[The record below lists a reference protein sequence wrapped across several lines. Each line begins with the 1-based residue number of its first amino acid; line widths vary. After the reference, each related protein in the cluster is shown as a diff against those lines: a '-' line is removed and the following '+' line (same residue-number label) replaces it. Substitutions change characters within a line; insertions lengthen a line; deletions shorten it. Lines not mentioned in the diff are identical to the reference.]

1 MLLSFSKTLHPRI
14 EISEATILYSF
25 MRTVV
30 VDAENICIS
39 NDPDN
44 LLSDLLTLLSSDYYA
59 NQAEDLFAPDGE
71 GIDDIIYLDIN
82 IYAYRARQ
90 KEDLPECMY
99 YSSIDVINSQIWV
112 ISAVGLCYEAN
123 PIVML
128 GEELRYLLLE
138 VKKLRSKLG
147 IT

>member
-1 MLLSFSKTLHPRI
+1 MK
-14 EISEATILYSF
+14 
-25 MRTVV
+25 
-30 VDAENICIS
+30 
-39 NDPDN
+39 
-44 LLSDLLTLLSSDYYA
+44 SDYYA

-82 IYAYRARQ
+82 IYAYRASQ

-99 YSSIDVINSQIWV
+99 SSEIDVINNEVWV

-128 GEELRYLLLE
+128 GEELRYLLE
-138 VKKLRSKLG
+138 EFRKQRSKLG

>member
-1 MLLSFSKTLHPRI
+1 
-14 EISEATILYSF
+14 

-39 NDPDN
+39 DDPDN
-44 LLSDLLTLLSSDYYA
+44 LLSDLLTLLLSDYYA
-59 NQAEDLFAPDGE
+59 NQAEDLFAPDGQ

-90 KEDLPECMY
+90 KEDLPEYMY
-99 YSSIDVINSQIWV
+99 SLEIDVINNEVWV

-123 PIVML
+123 PIVIL
-128 GEELRYLLLE
+128 GDELRYLLE
-138 VKKLRSKLG
+138 EFKKLRS
-147 IT
+147 IN

>member
-1 MLLSFSKTLHPRI
+1 
-14 EISEATILYSF
+14 

-39 NDPDN
+39 DDPDN
-44 LLSDLLTLLSSDYYA
+44 LLSDLLTLLLSDYYA
-59 NQAEDLFAPDGE
+59 NHFEDLFAPDGE

-90 KEDLPECMY
+90 IEDLPESMY
-99 YSSIDVINSQIWV
+99 YSQIDVINNEVWV
-112 ISAVGLCYEAN
+112 IFAVGLCYEAN
-123 PIVML
+123 PIVIL

-138 VKKLRSKLG
+138 VKKLRDKLG
-147 IT
+147 ITQIT